1 MQVKEHIMS
10 FIKHR
15 ASVGDKT
22 FYTHEI
28 QTLSDTGLMR
38 FNRRLGSPSTYE
50 RIFRL
55 LREDGYLDVR
65 KIENPKSR
73 ESQKQ
78 RVKMGDK
85 GDICLIYL

>member
-1 MQVKEHIMS
+1 MKPMKVKEHIMN
-10 FIKHR
+10 FIKSR
-15 ASVGDKT
+15 TILGDRT

-28 QTLSDTGLMR
+28 QTLSEKGLIR

-50 RIFRL
+50 RTFRL

-73 ESQKQ
+73 ES
-78 RVKMGDK
+78 RWEIRGE
-85 GDICLIYL
+85 YA

>member
-1 MQVKEHIMS
+1 MKVKEHIMN

-28 QTLSDTGLMR
+28 QTLSEKGLIR

-50 RIFRL
+50 RTFRL

-73 ESQKQ
+73 ES
-78 RVKMGDK
+78 RWEIRGD
-85 GDICLIYL
+85 YA